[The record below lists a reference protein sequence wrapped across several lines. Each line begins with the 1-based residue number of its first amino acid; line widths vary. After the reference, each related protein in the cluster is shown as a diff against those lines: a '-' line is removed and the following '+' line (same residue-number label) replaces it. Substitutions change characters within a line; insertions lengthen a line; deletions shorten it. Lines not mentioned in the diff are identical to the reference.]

1 MNTQNSRQALADGPL
16 HNRSWLRR
24 TSAIIRYASRKAAYS
39 QYWLRSLLEPASV
52 SAADA
57 ANRWDDAMSRSS
69 QSTYLGHTIT
79 VDATNAVTAT
89 LITYHAVD
97 DPSVLDV
104 GCSAASLVSRLHSYS
119 RYWGIDV
126 SPFAIEEALKEIGH
140 YPCVALQA
148 SDIREFTTD
157 LMWDVIVFNEVLYY
171 LNSNDA
177 MDEVER
183 YSRFLSPG
191 GIICIAMKHDPKSA
205 AIFSLLNSKF
215 RWIDG
220 MLWQR
225 KFAGSD
231 YAIRIN
237 REQPALLLGVFKPG

>member
-1 MNTQNSRQALADGPL
+1 MNRQNSRQPLADSPL
-16 HNRSWLRR
+16 NNRSWLRR
-24 TSAIIRYASRKAAYS
+24 TSAKIRYASRKAAYS
-39 QYWLRSLLEPASV
+39 SLWLRSLLEPASASV
-52 SAADA
+52 ADA
-57 ANRWDDAMSRSS
+57 THRWDDAMSHSS

-79 VDATNAVTAT
+79 VDASNAVTAI

-119 RYWGIDV
+119 RYGGVDV
-126 SPFAIEEALKEIGH
+126 SPFAIEEARKEVGH
-140 YPCVALQA
+140 YACVRLQA
-148 SDIREFTTD
+148 SDIREFKTD
-157 LMWDVIVFNEVLYY
+157 QMWDAIIFNEVLYY
-171 LNSNDA
+171 LNSHDA
-177 MDEVER
+177 VAEVER

-225 KFAGSD
+225 KFDGSD

-237 REQPALLLGVFKPG
+237 REQPAVLLGVFKLG